1 MLFCGQVGNSE
12 VILYSAVATVADIC
26 ELSQFAFICGSGH
39 TMSKYCFFVFF
50 FHLFIFFSS
59 VIWTNMTV
67 VARHVFLY
75 FQQQSLAV

>member
-39 TMSKYCFFVFF
+39 TMSKYLFIYLF
-50 FHLFIFFSS
+50 FHYFFFSS